1 MDHRDHSHHVHS
13 MEGHEGHGGHGGG
26 GMDDMCSMS
35 MLFTWDTTNLCIVFR
50 QWHIR
55 SNTSLV
61 LSLIAVVLI
70 GIGYEALRSVSRR
83 YETSLATRL
92 ETVPNTT
99 ANGYRDNDNDENITE
114 TPAFNRSGQNRELV
128 SKRGHV
134 IKATLYAIQNFYA
147 FMLMYVPSLR
157 LKFPALPSNL
167 KPKPRLV
174 FMTYNGWVMVA
185 VSLGAFF
192 GYLLFGH
199 ATSAIK
205 DNACH

>member
-1 MDHRDHSHHVHS
+1 MDHSNHMHL
-13 MEGHEGHGGHGGG
+13 MEGHEGHGGHGG

-70 GIGYEALRSVSRR
+70 GMGYEALRSVSRN
-83 YETSLATRL
+83 YEASLAKRL
-92 ETVPNTT
+92 EVVPNST
-99 ANGYRDNDNDENITE
+99 AHGYRDNIDDDVEDNVAE
-114 TPAFNRSGQNRELV
+114 TIDFNRSGQNRDDF
-128 SKRGHV
+128 SKRGHL
-134 IKATLYAIQNFYA
+134 IKALLYAFQNFYA
-147 FMLMYVPSLR
+147 FMLM
-157 LKFPALPSNL
+157 
-167 KPKPRLV
+167 LV

-185 VSLGAFF
+185 VSAGAFF

-199 ATSAIK
+199 STSATK